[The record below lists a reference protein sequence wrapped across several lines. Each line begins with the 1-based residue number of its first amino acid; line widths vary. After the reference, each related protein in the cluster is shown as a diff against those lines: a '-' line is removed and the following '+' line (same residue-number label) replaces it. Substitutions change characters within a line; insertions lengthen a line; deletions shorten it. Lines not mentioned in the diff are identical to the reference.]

1 VIRHAERDGG
11 ELRRRACQQLHKPRP
26 AGAVALGMP
35 VHHHGTDDQHLAQ
48 ISIACLV
55 MPPRGTLLLEEFAI
69 VLAATL
75 RFLSPGLRRMV
86 TRR

>member
-1 VIRHAERDGG
+1 
-11 ELRRRACQQLHKPRP
+11 
-26 AGAVALGMP
+26 
-35 VHHHGTDDQHLAQ
+35 
-48 ISIACLV
+48 